1 MQLFCFT
8 YAGGTAA
15 FYNDIEKI
23 CKGIIFVKLEYPGH
37 GTRRKEALCEE
48 FRELARDLLE
58 QIKTSYSGG
67 EYCLMGYS
75 MGSIALFETLQ
86 LILEENILPVPKHI
100 FLAAHAPMKMTI
112 IEQLSEQEL
121 SAYVKKRTIE
131 FGGIPKAL
139 QGNKPFWRTYLPLYE
154 TDYMMISKYDFDELA
169 FTTDVAVT
177 IFYSD
182 SDTPK
187 ADMEKWKKYFRGEF
201 EMIEYSGTH
210 FFIYEH
216 LEEMAEIVMKYA
228 TKDVE

>member
-23 CKGIIFVKLEYPGH
+23 CKGIEFVKLEYPGH
-37 GTRRKEALCEE
+37 GTRRKEALSED

-58 QIKTSYSGG
+58 QIKISYSGG

-75 MGSIALFETLQ
+75 MGSIAEFETLQ
-86 LILEENILPVPKHI
+86 LILQENVIPKPKQI

-112 IEQLSEQEL
+112 IDQLSGQEL
-121 SAYVKKRTIE
+121 SAYAKKRTIE
-131 FGGIPKAL
+131 FGGIPKEL
-139 QGNKPFWRTYLPLYE
+139 QDNKTFWRIYLPLYVA
-154 TDYMMISKYDFDELA
+154 DYMMISKYDFDEIA
-169 FTTDVAVT
+169 FSTDVPVT

-182 SDTPK
+182 SDTQK

-216 LEEMAEIVMKYA
+216 LDEMAEVIMKYMA
-228 TKDVE
+228 KDAE